1 MMKKL
6 FLIPLI
12 LATFLLSGCLTT
24 LLWKGMPTPSDKYK
38 NKENQIISTDTDY
51 QFIGED
57 KLKTFGKTKDEKQLI
72 MLGEK
77 YWYLF
82 DAKSSQELSGILSMK
97 LSKPFIR
104 KEEKSKVIISD
115 DGKTFS
121 SAVELKYPVI
131 NQQEHT
137 QLVNQGFMRSP
148 ENLDYIF
155 KKFELKGN
163 IYQSSPE
170 LKIPNPF
177 NPPLPIALYQTKN
190 ETNFNAGLL
199 LKKIA
204 MTPVALVGDVLFLPW
219 YAGHAVSQIVK

>member
-1 MMKKL
+1 MKKL
-6 FLIPLI
+6 FLLPLI
-12 LATFLLSGCLTT
+12 LSTFLLSGCLTT
-24 LLWKGMPTPSDKYK
+24 LLWKGMGPSSDKYE
-38 NKENQIISTDTDY
+38 NKENQIISTDTNE
-51 QFIGED
+51 QFITED
-57 KLKTFGKTKDEKQLI
+57 KLKTFGTTKDGQQLI

-82 DAKSSQELSGILSMK
+82 DAKSSKELFGILSMK
-97 LSKPFIR
+97 MSKPFIR

-121 SAVELKYPVI
+121 SSVELKYPVI

-137 QLVNQGFMRSP
+137 QLVKEGFMRSP
-148 ENLDYIF
+148 ENLDYVF

-170 LKIPNPF
+170 LKITNPF

-204 MTPVALVGDVLFLPW
+204 ITPVALVGDVLFLPW
-219 YAGHAVSQIVK
+219 YASYAVSKVVK